1 MTDDVAIES
10 VKYIGS
16 FPSESTCPVSKRPE
30 YAFIG
35 RSNVGKSSLI
45 NMLMGRRDIAHVS
58 KSPGKTKSI
67 NLFVVEDA
75 WQLADLPG
83 YGYAKVSKAERKRW
97 QKMIEDYMRLR
108 PNLVTALVLIDLRHP
123 LQAIDKEFI
132 DWMGSSQ
139 IPFAIV
145 FTKADKIKPR
155 EVEGHKKRIEDALL
169 ETWDEIPQ
177 TFTTSATKRQGRGVL
192 LQYIAELNEGI
203 SQQHV

>member
-16 FPSESTCPVSKRPE
+16 FPSESTCPQSERPE

-45 NMLMGRRDIAHVS
+45 NMLMGRRDLAHVS

-67 NLFVVEDA
+67 NLFVVEDS

-83 YGYAKVSKAERKRW
+83 YGYAKVSKTERKRW

-108 PNLVTALVLIDLRHP
+108 PNLVTAFVLLDLRHP

-132 DWMGSSQ
+132 DWMGESQ
-139 IPFAIV
+139 VPFAIV
-145 FTKADKIKPR
+145 YTKADKLKPR
-155 EVEGHKKRIEDALL
+155 EVKSHKKRIEDALL
-169 ETWDEIPQ
+169 ETWDEIPS
-177 TFTTSATKRQGRGVL
+177 TFTTSANKRVGRGAL
-192 LQYIAELNEGI
+192 LQYIADLNEGI
-203 SQQHV
+203 SKQHV

>member
-1 MTDDVAIES
+1 MTDDTAIES

-16 FPSESTCPVSKRPE
+16 FPSESKCPGSERPE

-45 NMLMGRRDIAHVS
+45 NMLMGRRDLAHVS

-67 NLFVVEDA
+67 NLFVVEDS

-83 YGYAKVSKAERKRW
+83 YGYAKVSKTERKRW

-108 PNLVTALVLIDLRHP
+108 PNMVTAFVLLDLRHP

-132 DWMGSSQ
+132 DWMGQSQ
-139 IPFAIV
+139 VPFAIV
-145 FTKADKIKPR
+145 YTKADKLKPR
-155 EVEGHKKRIEDALL
+155 EVSSHQKQIGDALL
-169 ETWDEIPQ
+169 ETWDEIPSA
-177 TFTTSATKRQGRGVL
+177 FVTSSTKRQGRGAL

-203 SQQHV
+203 SRD